1 MHETPQQSPLHAFH
15 TQQEA
20 FFLPY
25 GSQEITTQVVESF
38 GDLDLEYASIR
49 KGCVIFDAPHMGT
62 LKITG
67 QDRASFLNN
76 MLTNKVDDLKPNT
89 GIRSFWLNLKG
100 RIEADIR
107 IAQHEN
113 HMLLALDR
121 HLCPH
126 TATTLESFLFSEDVQ
141 IRNISDESHRLSIH
155 GPTSTNLLAQASD
168 DHKSTL
174 AKLQALNELDHA
186 QITIESIAVDVQ
198 RDDLTGETGYELC
211 LPRDWLE
218 TVYTRLLDIAHN
230 DPSLK
235 ARPTGWLAIN
245 AARIEAGRPLYHID
259 FTEANLPIESGVF
272 DSRVSLTKGC
282 YLGQEIV
289 ARMHARNACTKQVVA
304 IKLDEERITTEHP
317 EIHQPTGGSQI
328 FELGK
333 EGQTPIGTVTSST
346 ISPMLG
352 AVPIC
357 FAMIKSNF
365 IKPGTTLSVSAEG
378 KLAPCTVQD
387 SLVFWTK
394 P

>member
-1 MHETPQQSPLHAFH
+1 MHQPPLQSPLHALH

-20 FFLPY
+20 SFLPY
-25 GSQEITTQVVESF
+25 GSKDLTIEVVESF

-49 KGCVIFDAPHMGT
+49 KGSVIFDTPHMGT
-62 LKITG
+62 LKVTG
-67 QDRASFLNN
+67 QDHASFLNN
-76 MLTNKVDDLKPNT
+76 MLTNKVDDLKAGT

-107 IAQHEN
+107 IAQHKD

-121 HLCPH
+121 HLCEC
-126 TATTLESFLFSEDVQ
+126 TATTLESFIFAEDVE

-168 DHKSTL
+168 DQESTFT
-174 AKLQALNELDHA
+174 KLQGLNELDHT

-211 LPRDWLE
+211 LPRDGLKA
-218 TVYTRLLDIAHN
+218 VYTRLLEITHS

-259 FTEANLPIESGVF
+259 FTDANLPIESGVF

-317 EIHQPTGGSQI
+317 DIHQPTGGSQI
-328 FELGK
+328 FEIGK

-357 FAMIKSNF
+357 FAMIKANF
-365 IKPGTTLSVSAEG
+365 VKPGTVLSVSAEG

-387 SLVFWTK
+387 SLVFWSK